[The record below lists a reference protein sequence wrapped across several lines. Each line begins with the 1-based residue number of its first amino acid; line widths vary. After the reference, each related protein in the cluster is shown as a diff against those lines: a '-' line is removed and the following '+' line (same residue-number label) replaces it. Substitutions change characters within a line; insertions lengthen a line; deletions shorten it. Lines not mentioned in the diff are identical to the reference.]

1 MFRARPGT
9 FACVALLR
17 DLASLLRLRGF
28 RRLFATRLTS
38 QLSDGIFQVALAG
51 HVFFAPEKHTSAG
64 DVAAA
69 FAVLLLP
76 YSLVGPFTG
85 VLLDRWRRRQVLVW
99 CNVLRAVLVAMTAA
113 LVLAGV
119 PDPVFFTACL
129 LVLSVNR
136 FVLAGLSAALPRVVP
151 EDRLVVANAVSPTA
165 GTIAASAGALAAFVV
180 HLFIEEGRAATALVI
195 LISGAGYL
203 GSAAVAA
210 TMAVGLLGPDADQVA
225 TRVRD
230 ALLGVARG
238 LRDGAAHVR
247 ERRAPA
253 HALAAITVMRFCF
266 GVLTVM
272 TLLLSRNRFN
282 SPDDTDA
289 GMATFGLI
297 VGVTA
302 AGFFVAAVL
311 TPIVT
316 ARIGVPGWIVL
327 CALLGAVTQVA
338 LGLTFTLGP
347 LLAAGFLLGLVS
359 QGAKIGVDTIVQTT
373 VDDAFRGRVFS
384 VYDVLFN
391 VAFVGAAAV
400 SATAL
405 PADGRSVPVLCAV
418 AAGYAATGLGYAA
431 AVRRHPPRPADGKT
445 AGFGT
450 SRESEKLGE
459 SGK

>member
-1 MFRARPGT
+1 M
-9 FACVALLR
+9 ALLR
-17 DLASLLRLRGF
+17 DLASLLRLRDF

-51 HVFFAPEKHTSAG
+51 HVFFAPEKQTSAG

-69 FAVLLLP
+69 FAILLLP

-99 CNVLRAVLVAMTAA
+99 CNVLRAVLVAATAA
-113 LVLAGV
+113 LVLLRV
-119 PDPVFFTACL
+119 PNPVFFTACL

-151 EDRLVVANAVSPTA
+151 GERLVVANAVSPTA

-180 HLFIEEGRAATALVI
+180 HLFIAEGPTSTALVI

-210 TMAVGLLGPDADQVA
+210 TMAVDLLGPDADQITA
-225 TRVRD
+225 RVRD

-238 LRDGAAHVR
+238 LRDGAAHVW

-253 HALAAITVMRFCF
+253 HALGAITVMRFCF
-266 GVLTVM
+266 GILTVM
-272 TLLLSRNRFN
+272 SLLLSRNLFHDPHN
-282 SPDDTDA
+282 TDA

-302 AGFFVAAVL
+302 VGFFAAAVL

-316 ARIGVPGWIVL
+316 PRIGVPGWIVV
-327 CALLGAVTQVA
+327 CALLGAVTQLS
-338 LGLTFTLGP
+338 LGLTFALGP
-347 LLAAGFLLGLVS
+347 LLVAGFLLGLVS

-373 VDDAFRGRVFS
+373 VDDAFRGRVFA

-405 PADGRSVPVLCAV
+405 PADGRSAPVLCAV
-418 AAGYAATGLGYAA
+418 AAGFAATGLGYAA
-431 AVRRHPPRPADGKT
+431 AVRRHPPRPLDG
-445 AGFGT
+445 GT
-450 SRESEKLGE
+450 TGPAKSPQSGELGK
-459 SGK
+459 SGNQGR